1 MGDGGFVNVNVNV
14 NESSNRFYR
23 RGAENAEG
31 MAPALRRSGSTDSL
45 SYGGQA
51 ERGPTEVRSFWGRID
66 EGGAGDRVE
75 T

>member
-1 MGDGGFVNVNVNV
+1 VSGQTIPRDADLRMGGGRFEGASVKV

-31 MAPALRRSGSTDSL
+31 MAPA
-45 SYGGQA
+45 
-51 ERGPTEVRSFWGRID
+51 ERGPTGVRSFWGRID

-75 T
+75 I